1 MKMMFVVT
9 VLLPM
14 LVLLCVMVMR
24 QAKFLTMLMLT
35 NMQISAGTAGKH
47 QTEH

>member
-1 MKMMFVVT
+1 MQMKMMFVVT

-14 LVLLCVMVMR
+14 LLCVMVMR